1 MAQIEMVTAGRGWR
15 WPGAMAAL
23 AGIGAGVAG
32 VALLFWGL
40 WVGQFAAPPGH
51 VLDSRDAAEEAALC
65 LQISQEAQAR
75 GGGVFLGSYPD
86 EASRFWSARLRA
98 QSRSIAQDL
107 SRGRVRLNA
116 VAAAVRREG
125 AQDWLPGA
133 MEVCSRRAL
142 MYGAHFAAFDRG

>member
-1 MAQIEMVTAGRGWR
+1 MAQIEMVTTGRGGH
-15 WPGAMAAL
+15 WPGAMAIVA
-23 AGIGAGVAG
+23 AIGAAAG
-32 VALLFWGL
+32 VGLLFWGL

-51 VLDSRDAAEEAALC
+51 VLGSRDTAEEAALC
-65 LQISQEAQAR
+65 LLVSQEAQSR

-86 EASRFWSARLRA
+86 EASRFWSGRLRMN
-98 QSRSIAQDL
+98 SRSAAQDL
-107 SRGRVRLNA
+107 SRGRARLNT
-116 VAAAVRREG
+116 VIAALRREG